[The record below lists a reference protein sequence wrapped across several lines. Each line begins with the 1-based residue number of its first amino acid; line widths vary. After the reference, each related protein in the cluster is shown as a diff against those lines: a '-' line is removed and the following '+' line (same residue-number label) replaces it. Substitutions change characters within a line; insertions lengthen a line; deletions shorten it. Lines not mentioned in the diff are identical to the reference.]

1 MGARY
6 RVVRADT
13 FIRSGPAGPE
23 PPRSSD
29 PDPGEPGRAHEL
41 ADPAAGFVIDPVTA
55 TGIAEGA
62 LKAELLEAVYPKA
75 SVPAESVPA
84 EVRAD
89 SVRAVRAH
97 PGGVL
102 PSAADTTA
110 ELAGGGGLLG
120 PGRRR
125 HRKVSGTGW
134 RFICG
139 CSGLGGVASIRGSG
153 RCTPQLWASWMR
165 GAAGIW
171 GRGAAVPGS
180 PGRAAGADRAGRA
193 RGPQPSDYDP
203 QPPVKVQEQRLSE
216 EGAAGDD
223 DEKAPIELDEDT
235 QRLAGLV
242 REEEQ
247 QRWAR
252 LANRTTMIRLRT
264 CNPARRQQPGIA
276 AI

>member
-1 MGARY
+1 M
-6 RVVRADT
+6 
-13 FIRSGPAGPE
+13 
-23 PPRSSD
+23 
-29 PDPGEPGRAHEL
+29 
-41 ADPAAGFVIDPVTA
+41 
-55 TGIAEGA
+55 
-62 LKAELLEAVYPKA
+62 
-75 SVPAESVPA
+75 PA

-102 PSAADTTA
+102 PSAA
-110 ELAGGGGLLG
+110 EYYGGAGGRVEACWARDGGDTARC
-120 PGRRR
+120 PGQA
-125 HRKVSGTGW
+125 
-134 RFICG
+134 
-139 CSGLGGVASIRGSG
+139 GVLSAGVRALAAWPRS
-153 RCTPQLWASWMR
+153 
-165 GAAGIW
+165 GAAGGVRRSCGRAGCGARLGSG

-216 EGAAGDD
+216 EGAAGDY

-252 LANRTTMIRLRT
+252 LANRDNNDPPENL
-264 CNPARRQQPGIA
+264 
-276 AI
+276 